1 MWGQARYEGRPGPAV
16 SCPLGVPACWTM
28 MDGPGGRVMGAATR
42 ADGPRGGRG
51 AGLRGRA
58 RRGPR
63 RRRGGPGG
71 ASGDRWRARTELDV
85 SGTMKKTGPGWVA
98 GRTDPGL
105 LVRVA
110 GTSAA
115 HNGGPH
121 YGGRVIARGAAAEG
135 GNGRRGGA
143 ASRRNKGGADRPRP
157 NERLELGYPERPA
170 GGQRRDGSERAG
182 RVARR

>member
-1 MWGQARYEGRPGPAV
+1 MSSRCPSLLDHDGWARRESDGRRHP
-16 SCPLGVPACWTM
+16 S
-28 MDGPGGRVMGAATR
+28 GRASGR
-42 ADGPRGGRG
+42 A
-51 AGLRGRA
+51 RGRA
-58 RRGPR
+58 SGSGAPR
-63 RRRGGPGG
+63 ATAEAGRSGG

-170 GGQRRDGSERAG
+170 GGQRREGSERPG